1 MCIPSGCLFDV
12 AIITTPCSNSA
23 VNSLLRII
31 ASAMSVTCKIQ
42 DAIKESESKQ
52 GVVTNAKQ
60 HKVLTSQLN
69 LCFFFQKT
77 KTIFLKKYGSSKKN
91 FQMLA
96 LRIFMFLST
105 VQFLKGPHPYQFAR
119 QVQFSFQIL
128 ITVLMM
134 NYMYLVAEL

>member
-23 VNSLLRII
+23 VNNLLRII

-52 GVVTNAKQ
+52 RVVTNAKQ

-77 KTIFLKKYGSSKKN
+77 KTIVLKKYGSSKKN
-91 FQMLA
+91 VQMLA

-119 QVQFSFQIL
+119 QVKFSFQIL

-134 NYMYLVAEL
+134 NYLVAEL

>member
-23 VNSLLRII
+23 VNNLLRII

-52 GVVTNAKQ
+52 RVVTNAKQ
-60 HKVLTSQLN
+60 HKVLTSQLIKSI
-69 LCFFFQKT
+69 FFLEN
-77 KTIFLKKYGSSKKN
+77 KTIFLEKYGSSKKN

-96 LRIFMFLST
+96 LRIFLFLST
-105 VQFLKGPHPYQFAR
+105 VQFLKGPHPYQFAT
-119 QVQFSFQIL
+119 QVQFSF
-128 ITVLMM
+128 
-134 NYMYLVAEL
+134 